1 MNWRAAGPSSSLAA
15 APSTLPPGAGESPA
29 RTLEAVRNRTP
40 ATCSQ
45 YFNAAIPRLSQGRPA
60 ESMDVRRRPCRR
72 PSRRAIARTPGNA
85 RANAGQHS
93 TFGAMSRA
101 TPLSS
106 RANPAEPT
114 LSLLLLRHRPG
125 TGTAANR
132 SGPLQTA
139 AVEDDAGTTR
149 VCGLLDTAPSR
160 LSTCEAA
167 RRPGPV
173 WHAIRSRALTHGL
186 RTRASASST
195 RSWR

>member
-1 MNWRAAGPSSSLAA
+1 MNWKAAGPQHVAA
-15 APSTLPPGAGESPA
+15 RGRRKSRPNSGSW
-29 RTLEAVRNRTP
+29 RNRTP

-45 YFNAAIPRLSQGRPA
+45 YFNAAIARLSQGRPA
-60 ESMDVRRRPCRR
+60 ESIDVRRRPRRR

-85 RANAGQHS
+85 PASRP
-93 TFGAMSRA
+93 TFHVRSMSRA

-114 LSLLLLRHRPG
+114 LSLLRLRHRPG

-132 SGPLQTA
+132 SGPLQAA

-149 VCGLLDTAPSR
+149 VAVFSNTAPSR

-173 WHAIRSRALTHGL
+173 WHAIRSRALTHGSW
-186 RTRASASST
+186 TRASASST
-195 RSWR
+195 RSRRRK